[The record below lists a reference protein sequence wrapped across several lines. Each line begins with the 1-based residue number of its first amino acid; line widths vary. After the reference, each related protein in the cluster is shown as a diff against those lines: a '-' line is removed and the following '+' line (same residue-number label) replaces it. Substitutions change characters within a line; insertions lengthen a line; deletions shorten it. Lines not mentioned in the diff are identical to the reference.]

1 MLTVMM
7 RQAIR
12 KKFSQKTNDYKI
24 KSLIDYMTSTSGSEN
39 SELILFC
46 HLIGLQPKPT
56 IKLSAGMFLTVICCK
71 YGIDGVLFSA
81 QDGHILPQQY
91 SLVPY
96 AINLPGETEPRKL
109 QYQHHRFQQ
118 PLNSVRK

>member
-24 KSLIDYMTSTSGSEN
+24 KSLIDYMIAPTGSEN
-39 SELILFC
+39 AEMILFC

-56 IKLSAGMFLTVICCK
+56 IKLSAGMPHLR
-71 YGIDGVLFSA
+71 LFS
-81 QDGHILPQQY
+81 D
-91 SLVPY
+91 
-96 AINLPGETEPRKL
+96 E
-109 QYQHHRFQQ
+109 
-118 PLNSVRK
+118 